1 MSANHLPPEAV
12 TLTIHA
18 SGSIVTMDASD
29 DGRAAIRAVLAAM
42 AGPSPSPAAQA
53 RNARVQEIGLSAVL
67 SEELD
72 RLSVMRGR
80 V

>member
-29 DGRAAIRAVLAAM
+29 AGRAAIRAVLAAM
-42 AGPSPSPAAQA
+42 APPPPSPAAQA
-53 RNARVQEIGLSAVL
+53 RQARVREIGASAVL
-67 SEELD
+67 AEELD
-72 RLSVMRGR
+72 RLAVIRGR
-80 V
+80 A